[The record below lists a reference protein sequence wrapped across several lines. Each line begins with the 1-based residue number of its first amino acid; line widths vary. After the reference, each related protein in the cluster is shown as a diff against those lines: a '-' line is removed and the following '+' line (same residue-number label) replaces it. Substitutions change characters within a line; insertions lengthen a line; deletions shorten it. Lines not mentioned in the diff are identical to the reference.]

1 MIFVDISQMN
11 KKTTVVGLVI
21 AGLFIILFAS
31 SAVAGTRV
39 NDIAPAF
46 SLQDISGKEF
56 SLGDVVGE
64 TKKGN
69 GRGVILSFFAS
80 WCVPCRSEL
89 PLINSHVDE
98 FKKKGITVVIVNL
111 KEDIDTIRA
120 LLDELKVDKPIVLSD
135 RHGSAA
141 EKFGVRALPS
151 TYFIGADG
159 RVRLIIFG
167 EIYNEKELRDGAGK
181 LLK

>member
-1 MIFVDISQMN
+1 MDISLTN
-11 KKTTVVGLVI
+11 KKTTVIRLVI
-21 AGLFIILFAS
+21 AGLLTILIAS

-39 NDIAPAF
+39 NDVAPAF
-46 SLQDISGKEF
+46 SLRDIAGKEF

-69 GRGVILSFFAS
+69 GKGIILSFFAS
-80 WCVPCRSEL
+80 WCVPCRTEL
-89 PLINSHVDE
+89 PLINSRVDE
-98 FKKKGITVVIVNL
+98 FKKKGITVVLVNV

-120 LLDELKVDKPIVLSD
+120 LLAELKVDKPIVLSD

-159 RVRLIIFG
+159 RVKLIIFG
-167 EIYNEKELRDGAGK
+167 EINDERELRDGAGK